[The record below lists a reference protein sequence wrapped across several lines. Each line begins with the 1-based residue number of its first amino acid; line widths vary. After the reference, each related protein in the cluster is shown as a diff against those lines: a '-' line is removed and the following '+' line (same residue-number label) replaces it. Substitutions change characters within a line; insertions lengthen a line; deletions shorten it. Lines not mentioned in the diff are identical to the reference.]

1 MSIKNNTLKTAIKG
15 IVRKVLNE
23 SINSNYYNQNKIK
36 KHKKALYEAMMDG
49 FSFDKLRGQSFVN
62 KIKYCKQMFG
72 GQIGGG
78 SSRIVF
84 QIDDNWVLKLA
95 RNNKGIAQNQEEYR
109 IASDLYGTPLSTKVD
124 EKRSDTENYEW
135 IVSEYVLPAKQQ
147 DFKQCY
153 GVEWKDVVSFIEDLA
168 RGGQKEGEFFDKYSE
183 NEDACD
189 LLNDLHD
196 YYANYNGAIGD
207 AERICNWGLSN
218 RNGYPELVLL
228 DTGASMDVIRKY
240 YT

>member
-1 MSIKNNTLKTAIKG
+1 M
-15 IVRKVLNE
+15 
-23 SINSNYYNQNKIK
+23 
-36 KHKKALYEAMMDG
+36 
-49 FSFDKLRGQSFVN
+49 
-62 KIKYCKQMFG
+62 
-72 GQIGGG
+72 
-78 SSRIVF
+78 
-84 QIDDNWVLKLA
+84 KLA
-95 RNNKGIAQNQEEYR
+95 RNNKGIAQNEEEYR
-109 IASDLYGTPLSTKVD
+109 IASDLYATPLAVKVD

-153 GVEWKDVVSFIEDLA
+153 GVEWKDVVDYIKDL
-168 RGGQKEGEFFDKYSE
+168 RDGGGDEFFDKYSE

>member
-1 MSIKNNTLKTAIKG
+1 MSIKNNSLKDKIKG

-23 SINSNYYNQNKIK
+23 SINSNYHNKNKINK
-36 KHKKALYEAMMDG
+36 RKKALYEAMMDG
-49 FSFDKLRGQSFVN
+49 FSFENLKGQSFAD

-84 QIDDNWVLKLA
+84 QIDDHWVLKLA
-95 RNNKGIAQNQEEYR
+95 RNNKGIAQNEEEYR
-109 IASDLYGTPLSTKVD
+109 IASDLYATPLAVKVD
-124 EKRSDTENYEW
+124 ENRSDTENYEW
-135 IVSEYVLPAKQQ
+135 LVSEYVLPAKQQ

-153 GVEWKDVVSFIEDLA
+153 GIDWNDVVDYIKDI
-168 RGGQKEGEFFDKYSE
+168 RDGGGDEFFDKYSE

>member
-1 MSIKNNTLKTAIKG
+1 MSIKNSSLKDTIKG

-23 SINSNYYNQNKIK
+23 SINSNYYSRNKINK
-36 KHKKALYEAMMDG
+36 RKKALYEAMMDG
-49 FSFDKLRGQSFVN
+49 FSFDNLKGKSFAD

-84 QIDDNWVLKLA
+84 QIDDQWVLKLA
-95 RNNKGIAQNQEEYR
+95 RNNKGVAQNQEEYR
-109 IASDLYGTPLSTKVD
+109 IAADLYATSLSVNVD

-135 IVSEYVLPAKQQ
+135 LVSEYVLPAKQQ

-153 GVEWKDVVSFIEDLA
+153 GIDWKDIVSFIEDLT
-168 RGGQKEGEFFDKYSE
+168 RGGQHEGDFFDKYSE
-183 NEDACD
+183 NEDATD
-189 LLNDLHD
+189 LLNELHD
-196 YYANYNGAIGD
+196 YYANFDSSIAD
-207 AERICNWGLSN
+207 ACRICNWGLTN

>member
-1 MSIKNNTLKTAIKG
+1 MTVRKGTLKNTIKG

-109 IASDLYGTPLSTKVD
+109 IASDLYATPLSTKVD

-153 GVEWKDVVSFIEDLA
+153 GVDWNDVVSFIEDLV
-168 RGGQKEGEFFDKYSE
+168 RGGQKEGEFFEKYEE
-183 NEDACD
+183 NEDATN
-189 LLNDLHD
+189 LFNDLHE
-196 YYANYNGAIGD
+196 YYANWDSGIGD
-207 AERICNWGLSN
+207 ACRICNWGMTN
-218 RNGYPELVLL
+218 RDGYPEMVLL
-228 DTGASMDVIRKY
+228 DTGLSMDVYRKHY
-240 YT
+240 K